1 MPAKSSAKAKPTKKK
16 SRRKAAPKRTDAR
29 SYGRAII
36 ERVVREFP
44 DRPPASEGERG
55 AQEIF
60 RDELEARGCH
70 CEQLPF
76 RFDTHLYRNLAV
88 HFGVGLAGSAAFAVS
103 PLTAFALHTLA
114 GLSYAGDSSKKFF
127 LLRRLWKFRPSQNL
141 VATLPA
147 VGQPRRRIVLIG
159 HADAAY
165 TGFIFRPE
173 VVRAL
178 VGKKEGEHKAG
189 LLSRPLRLATAS
201 QFALAGVDLAG
212 FLMGPARHLLWPAV
226 GVLSIPSAIAFG
238 TNMEIW
244 LRSRVVPGANDN
256 LSGCAALPLLAER
269 LAEDKPSDVELVFVA
284 VGCEEAGL
292 GGSWAL
298 ARQKRG
304 EWDTDNTVVIGLD
317 GLSGGRLSY
326 FDEAEVIHY
335 PLPEWLEGVMQ
346 DVSGSETRFADVA
359 RHYMGV
365 GHTDAYPFKGVGYD
379 AVTLGCV
386 DPAVGSPAHYH
397 VPDDTPD
404 NLDYDQFALAVDY
417 AEKLVRALINKR

>member
-1 MPAKSSAKAKPTKKK
+1 MPVRKAKPTRK
-16 SRRKAAPKRTDAR
+16 SRRKSAPKRTDAR
-29 SYGRAII
+29 TYGRQII
-36 ERVVREFP
+36 ERVVGEFP
-44 DRPPASEGERG
+44 ERPPASAGERG

-60 RDELEARGCH
+60 RRELEARGCR
-70 CEQLPF
+70 CELLPF

-103 PLTAFALHTLA
+103 PLTAFAMHTLA

-127 LLRRLWKFRPSQNL
+127 LLRRLWKFQPSQNL

-147 VGQPRRRIVLIG
+147 TGPLRRRVVLVG

-165 TGFIFRPE
+165 TGFIFKPE

-189 LLSRPLRLATAS
+189 LLSRPLHLATAT

-212 FLMGPARHLLWPAV
+212 FVMGPFRHLMWPAV

-269 LAEDKPSDVELVFVA
+269 LAADKPSDVELVFVA

-304 EWDTDNTVVIGLD
+304 EWDTDDTVVIGLD

-335 PLPEWLEGVMQ
+335 QLPEWLEGLLLDVARSEERFS
-346 DVSGSETRFADVA
+346 DVS

-365 GHTDAYPFKGVGYD
+365 GHTDAYPFKGAGYD

-397 VPDDTPD
+397 VPDDTPQ
-404 NLDYDQFALAVDY
+404 NLDYDQFALGVDY
-417 AEKLVRALINKR
+417 AEKVVLAVMHRR